1 VRDALAAH
9 QVVEAAYRS
18 AAADR
23 AVETAELG

>member
-18 AAADR
+18 AATNASVDV
-23 AVETAELG
+23 AALA